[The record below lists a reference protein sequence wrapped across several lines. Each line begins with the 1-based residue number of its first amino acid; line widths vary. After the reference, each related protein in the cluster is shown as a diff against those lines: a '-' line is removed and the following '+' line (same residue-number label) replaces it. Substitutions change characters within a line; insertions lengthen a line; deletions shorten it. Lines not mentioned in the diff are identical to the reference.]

1 MRLLV
6 RRPLSRIGPKWA
18 HPPSEDPSM
27 EDVAFDSG
35 PMASYVNHR
44 DGLASPRRASLNRFP
59 EGDRRL

>member
-1 MRLLV
+1 
-6 RRPLSRIGPKWA
+6 
-18 HPPSEDPSM
+18 M